1 MNYNI
6 ILFDLDGTLTDPKI
20 GITKSI
26 QYALAK
32 FDIDVK
38 DLNKL
43 EPFIGP
49 PLHESF
55 MEYYSFDKIRAKE
68 AVAYYREYFSEK
80 GLYENKVYD
89 GMIHLLEELTKQNK
103 QLYVATSK
111 PTFFAEKVLE
121 HFDIKK
127 YFQFTGGSNLDGTR
141 SDKTEIIQY
150 LIEKENLNISDIVM
164 IGDRK
169 YDLIGAQKNEIA
181 SIGVGYGYG
190 SKQELLDNNP
200 TYYVETIKEL
210 LDVLVR

>member
-1 MNYNI
+1 MKFNT

-43 EPFIGP
+43 ESFIGP
-49 PLHESF
+49 PLHQSF
-55 MEYYSFDKIRAKE
+55 MEFYSFNETKAKE
-68 AVAYYREYFSEK
+68 AVVYYREYFAEK
-80 GLYENKVYD
+80 GLYENELYD
-89 GMIHLLEELTKQNK
+89 GIVQLLLELTKQNK

-111 PTFFAEKVLE
+111 PTFFADKVLQ

-127 YFQFTGGSNLDGTR
+127 YFQFTSGSNLDGTR
-141 SDKTEIIQY
+141 SDKAEVIQY
-150 LIEKENLNISDIVM
+150 LIENKGLDLNDIVM

-169 YDLIGAQKNEIA
+169 YDLIGAQNNGVA
-181 SIGVGYGYG
+181 SIAVGYGYG
-190 SKQELLDNNP
+190 SKQELLEKNP
-200 TYYVETIKEL
+200 TYYVETVKEL
-210 LDVLVR
+210 QDVLIG